1 MKRWLLVF
9 VAGITLVACKSENP
23 EAAILGKHNTYM
35 DSSAA
40 YQKTFE
46 FKMETLGKDRT
57 KEEEMFEAITE
68 LVESKE
74 DVDKAWNGK

>member
-9 VAGITLVACKSENP
+9 ATALTLAACGSENSK
-23 EAAILGKHNTYM
+23 ATILKKHESYM
-35 DSSAA
+35 DSSPA

-46 FKMETLGKDRT
+46 YKMDALGKDRT
-57 KEEEMFEAITE
+57 EEEVFEAITE

>member
-9 VAGITLVACKSENP
+9 ATALTLAACGSENS
-23 EAAILGKHNTYM
+23 EAAIWEKHDSYM
-35 DSSAA
+35 DSSPA
-40 YQKTFE
+40 YQKAFE
-46 FKMETLGKDRT
+46 FKMDALGKDRT
-57 KEEEMFEAITE
+57 EEVFEAITE

>member
-9 VAGITLVACKSENP
+9 AAGITLAACKSENP
-23 EAAILGKHNTYM
+23 EAAIWGKHDSYM

-40 YQKTFE
+40 YQKAFE
-46 FKMETLGKDRT
+46 FKMDTLGKDRT
-57 KEEEMFEAITE
+57 NKEVFEAITE

-74 DVDKAWNGK
+74 DADEAWNGK